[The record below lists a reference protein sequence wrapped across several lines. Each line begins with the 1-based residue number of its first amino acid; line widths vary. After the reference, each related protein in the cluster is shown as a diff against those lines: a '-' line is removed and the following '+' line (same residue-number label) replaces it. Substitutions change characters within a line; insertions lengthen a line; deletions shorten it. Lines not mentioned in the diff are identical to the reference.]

1 MTLYL
6 AYGNKVVKY
15 MEYSYLLII
24 HLRVRVSDAVNRQE
38 INPQYALRPS
48 SEPEIFMYEIDDRI
62 LDAFRPAM
70 SAHSLSKS
78 NCLKMFLARK

>member
-38 INPQYALRPS
+38 AIPQYALRPS
-48 SEPEIFMYEIDDRI
+48 SEPKIFMYEIDEWQNTWR
-62 LDAFRPAM
+62 
-70 SAHSLSKS
+70 LSPGDVGAQS
-78 NCLKMFLARK
+78 I

>member
-38 INPQYALRPS
+38 VNPQYALRPS
-48 SEPEIFMYEIDDRI
+48 SEPEIFMYEIDEWQNTWR
-62 LDAFRPAM
+62 
-70 SAHSLSKS
+70 LSPGDVGAQS
-78 NCLKMFLARK
+78 I